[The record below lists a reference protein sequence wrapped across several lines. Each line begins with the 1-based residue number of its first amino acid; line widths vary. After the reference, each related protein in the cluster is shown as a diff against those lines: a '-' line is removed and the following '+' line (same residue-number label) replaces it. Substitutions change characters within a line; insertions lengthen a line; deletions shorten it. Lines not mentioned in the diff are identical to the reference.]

1 MINTQAPYCICRCL
15 RVINN
20 EKRTYMNFYTR
31 ILSVINEVLGE
42 KKIQIS
48 QLDEDLISLDI
59 DSITFISIVIAL
71 EQNFNFEFDDEMLLI
86 ANFPTLR
93 VLTEYVKTKTF

>member
-1 MINTQAPYCICRCL
+1 MD
-15 RVINN
+15 
-20 EKRTYMNFYTR
+20 FYTK

-86 ANFPTLR
+86 TNFPTLR
-93 VLTEYVKTKTF
+93 VLTEYVKTKAF